1 MIPACPCRSA
11 ASRRVSARNLQAA
24 RTLDR
29 HGLRCT
35 GGWQGGQ
42 HLRPQRRPQL
52 RYFSARRWPSSND
65 RNTARNL
72 VLNAGALRK
81 FRETAAHDYARA
93 HSELVWPFWWSQP
106 ECKGA
111 PLVFYAD
118 TDVIWPVKCF
128 RTEPLR
134 LATSKTCSV
143 ASLLFHCSCDSAITR
158 TWHVKGMH
166 GRPPRPKTLRRGV
179 GLEVRRAARRSL
191 TFHRSHSSSP
201 VHAAPRMPSR
211 AARACHSACKNSR
224 SSTV

>member
-1 MIPACPCRSA
+1 M
-11 ASRRVSARNLQAA
+11 
-24 RTLDR
+24 
-29 HGLRCT
+29 
-35 GGWQGGQ
+35 
-42 HLRPQRRPQL
+42 RPQRRPQL

-128 RTEPLR
+128 RMEPEACNIKDLVV
-134 LATSKTCSV
+134 LPAFSFTAPAT
-143 ASLLFHCSCDSAITR
+143 L
-158 TWHVKGMH
+158 
-166 GRPPRPKTLRRGV
+166 
-179 GLEVRRAARRSL
+179 
-191 TFHRSHSSSP
+191 
-201 VHAAPRMPSR
+201 PSR
-211 AARACHSACKNSR
+211 ERGM
-224 SSTV
+224 